1 MTMTNHELVALL
13 KGLYAVQ
20 ELPGLKFALVV
31 MKNQRVLKT
40 ELEDLEE
47 LSKPSED
54 FMKLS
59 QEVAALGQD
68 QDAIK
73 ELEKKNKKVIDVRK
87 KQMDEVNKILPDSQ
101 EIELWCV
108 AEDILPDEINAT
120 QLNGLFPILL

>member
-1 MTMTNHELVALL
+1 MTNHELVALL